1 MNGRI
6 VRLYRFVLVWTTA
19 VLSFATL
26 AVAVPTITN
35 ISPRGLQIGQP
46 TTVVVTGTDLSA
58 DLQLLS
64 EAKIARQ
71 KVKPGAKPNRV
82 ELEIELDKA
91 TLPGLYAVR
100 VADAAGISGP
110 VMLGVDRLTQKAFGP
125 KVGEL
130 PVALSGNVGGA
141 EVVQTKL
148 SGKKGQRVIIDVEA
162 MRLGSGLKPVLRLDD
177 ARGTQIAWSPPRSII
192 GGDARIEMTLPTDG
206 DYTIELHDELFRPAG
221 SGFFRLKIGDLQYAD
236 LAFPLAVSL
245 GGKQTIE
252 SVSANVRAS
261 AELNAVEWTL
271 PGETVAP
278 IPVAERLTGA
288 EPRVA
293 VSDFAELVEIA
304 ATDSKLQELPTAP
317 VAISGRLSTVGEED
331 KFAITVAPKQ
341 KLRFDV
347 VARQFGSPL
356 DGVLTIRK
364 EDGEQ
369 VASGDD
375 RPGSSDPMVDYTVP
389 AGVNKLQITLKDL
402 LGRGGEEYVYRIVIR
417 DQTKPD
423 FSLSLVTDKINIPAG
438 ASQVVPI
445 QVTRANY
452 NGPIELSLDDQPS
465 EITLQGSVIPANA
478 TIGLLTLSAQDVSPQ
493 AALSKLIGRAMDAK
507 PSPVRAAM
515 FGDVPGAK
523 YQPRIRS
530 ELGLA
535 VTRPSPIALAWL
547 AGEKDE
553 LYLGGK
559 LAAHVQFTRATGS
572 KDKVRLKLVT
582 SQPTPT
588 KTIKTQGQPDRTVDD
603 VDRTLRLEGDPT
615 FGPDKNDVTVN
626 ILVPS
631 DLPKQLWELVLV
643 AETLS
648 ADGKSAVS
656 SVAAPVRMLSPVAP
670 FTLAL
675 TGDKKAEGKAGL
687 GEAGK
692 LVGKINRSPGYNQ
705 PILVTLDG
713 LPKGTIAPNI
723 LVAGDKNE
731 FELPLNFASSA
742 KPGELKNAK
751 LVAYTAPQT
760 VKSVKSNTIDVAISV
775 AAGDKPSLEQ
785 PKEVFEDDEKFI
797 AMLNE
802 GNGRAIPDQRQAYTG
817 KYAMRVTPDQ
827 RFNTKL
833 PNLGVKIREN
843 PGPGEYRYITFAWQ
857 KAQGNTICLQ
867 LAHDGKFGPAKDA
880 GRDGAKFRYHAGTS
894 DEPFGASLQ
903 IADKIPAK
911 FELVTRDLFVDF
923 GEFTLTGLGFS
934 PIDGQSALYDHMYL
948 ARTPEEFELIKIEAA
963 QQ

>member
-6 VRLYRFVLVWTTA
+6 ARRSRFVLVWTNSLLALATTA
-19 VLSFATL
+19 VA
-26 AVAVPTITN
+26 APTITN

-46 TTVVVTGTDLSA
+46 TTLVITGTDLSA

-71 KVKPGAKPNRV
+71 KVKSGAKPSRV

-100 VADAAGISGP
+100 VADEAGISGP
-110 VMLGVDRLTQKAFGP
+110 VMVGVDRLPQKAFGP
-125 KVGEL
+125 KVSDL
-130 PVALSGNVGGA
+130 PAALSGNVGGA
-141 EVVQTKL
+141 EVLQTKL
-148 SGKKGQRVIIDVEA
+148 TGKKGQRLIVDVEA
-162 MRLGSGLKPVLRLDD
+162 QRLGSGLKPVLRLDD
-177 ARGTQIAWSPPRSII
+177 SRGTQIAWSPPRSVI
-192 GGDARIEMTLPTDG
+192 GGDARIEMTLPADG
-206 DYTIELHDELFRPAG
+206 DYAIELHDELFRPAG

-236 LAFPLAVSL
+236 LAFPLAVAL

-252 SVSANVRAS
+252 CVSANVRAS

-271 PGETVAP
+271 PGETTAP

-293 VSDFAELVEIA
+293 VSDFPELVETA
-304 ATDSKLQELPTAP
+304 ATDGKLQELPTAP

-331 KFAITVAPKQ
+331 KYTITVTPKQ

-389 AGVNKLQITLKDL
+389 AGVHKLQIALKDL
-402 LGRGGEEYVYRIVIR
+402 LGRGGDEYVYRIVVR
-417 DQTKPD
+417 DQSKPD
-423 FSLSLVTDKINIPAG
+423 FSLSLATDKINIAAG
-438 ASQVVPI
+438 SSQVVPI
-445 QVTRANY
+445 QVTRTNY
-452 NGPIELSLDDQPS
+452 SGPIELSLDDQPS
-465 EITLQGSVIPANA
+465 EIKLQGSVIPANA

-493 AALSKLIGRAMDAK
+493 AALAKLIGRAVEAK
-507 PSPVRAAM
+507 PSPVRAAI

-523 YQPRIRS
+523 YQPRIRA
-530 ELGLA
+530 ELGIA
-535 VTRPSPIALAWL
+535 ITRPSPITLAWL

-559 LAAHVQFTRATGS
+559 LAAHVQFTRAAGS
-572 KDKVRLKLVT
+572 KDKVRLKLLT

-588 KTIKTQGQPDRTVDD
+588 KTVKTQGQPDRTVDD

-631 DLPKQLWELVLV
+631 DLPKQPWELVLV
-643 AETLS
+643 AEALLT
-648 ADGKSAVS
+648 DGKSVVS
-656 SVAAPVRMLSPVAP
+656 SVAAPVRTLSPVAP

-687 GEAGK
+687 GDAGK
-692 LVGKINRSPGYNQ
+692 LSGKINRSPGYNQ

-713 LPKGTIAPNI
+713 LPKGAIAPNI
-723 LVAGDKNE
+723 LVAGDKND

-760 VKSVKSNTIDVAISV
+760 VKSVKSNTIDVSISV
-775 AAGDKPSLEQ
+775 TSGDKPSLEQ

-827 RFNTKL
+827 RFNAKL

-867 LAHDGKFGPAKDA
+867 LAHDGKFGPAKDT
-880 GRDGAKFRYHAGTS
+880 GREGAKFRYHAGAS

-934 PIDGQSALYDHMYL
+934 PIDGQAALFDHIYL
-948 ARTPEEFELIKIEAA
+948 ARTPEEFELINVETAK
-963 QQ
+963 